1 MWKKI
6 KHNRLHVI
14 LFFLILFGFNLYEG
28 SNLDI
33 IDNYVK
39 KPLKGSNSTAAYF
52 KVVNKSQNK
61 VLLRE
66 IRCKGVSKT
75 SFHKME
81 IDSETELMKMISL
94 KSIELMPNSIRKFS
108 PMKEHIMMMGL
119 EKGFDE
125 KSTVIYSLYANGNE
139 ITWSFPLK

>member
-39 KPLKGSNSTAAYF
+39 KPLKGSNSTGLH
-52 KVVNKSQNK
+52 K
-61 VLLRE
+61 
-66 IRCKGVSKT
+66 IT
-75 SFHKME
+75 SNLKQ
-81 IDSETELMKMISL
+81 KIS
-94 KSIELMPNSIRKFS
+94 
-108 PMKEHIMMMGL
+108 
-119 EKGFDE
+119 
-125 KSTVIYSLYANGNE
+125 YAV
-139 ITWSFPLK
+139 